1 MAQAQK
7 TGVSAEEFKK
17 NHSEKE
23 GWHTIDTGSR
33 LIAFK
38 IEKNYLIMDRIEKT
52 DKGWRELPRI
62 TGNLWTYRGYKEGH
76 SLKKFFTELTE
87 ACKYVQEHIKK
98 GTITIGNPLS
108 KKFDKLML
116 VAIVLE
122 ELIPI
127 KSDVDSMIDIGY
139 VLFTS
144 NLAKI
149 PSSDGL
155 GSIGVF
161 QTLLNTHDSIREK
174 YPSLVNYSF
183 KDSDTYKEQAIVAI
197 LLAYDN
203 LAVFNR
209 DIFQKYP
216 SLQVAWNSASEEE
229 QLEFTAF
236 VAAAMHN
243 APSPTLDAFRSALNV
258 QASGNFTLASL
269 MNDVAN
275 ELNLTTRSATGTG
288 TYARRVA
295 RLYNRLKERGFANFT
310 IYPEG
315 KASLS
320 ERFKSKAKDLVYR
333 KAKQH

>member
-7 TGVSAEEFKK
+7 ESVSPEEFKK
-17 NHSEKE
+17 NHPEKK
-23 GWHTIDTGSR
+23 GWRIIDTGSR

-38 IEKNYLIMDRIEKT
+38 MNKNYLIMDRIEKT

-62 TGNLWTYRGYKEGH
+62 TGNLWTYTGYNKEY

-87 ACKYVQEHIKK
+87 ACKYVQGHIEK

-127 KSDVDSMIDIGY
+127 KLDVDSMIDIAY

-161 QTLLNTHDSIREK
+161 QTLQKTHDDIKKK
-174 YPSLVNYSF
+174 YPSLVNYPF
-183 KDSDTYKEQAIVAI
+183 EQSDTYKEQAIVAI

-209 DIFQKYP
+209 EIFQKYP
-216 SLQVAWNSASEEE
+216 TLQFAWSFASEEE

-243 APSPTLDAFRSALNV
+243 APSSTLNAFRSALNFY
-258 QASGNFTLASL
+258 ASGNFTLASL
-269 MNDVAN
+269 MKDVAN
-275 ELNLTTRSATGTG
+275 ELDLTTKSATGTG
-288 TYARRVA
+288 TYAQRVA
-295 RLYNRLKERGFANFT
+295 GLYNRLKERGFSNFT
-310 IYPEG
+310 IYPG
-315 KASLS
+315 KSFADRL
-320 ERFKSKAKDLVYR
+320 KSKIDAVYK
-333 KAKQH
+333 KAK